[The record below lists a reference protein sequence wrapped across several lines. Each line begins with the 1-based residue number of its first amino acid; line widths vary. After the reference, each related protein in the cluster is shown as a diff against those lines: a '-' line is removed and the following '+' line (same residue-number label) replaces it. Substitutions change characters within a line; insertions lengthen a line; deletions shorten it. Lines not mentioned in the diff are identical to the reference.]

1 MAPHQERVCCM
12 SFKRHRGRIYHGYIV
27 IGGATLVMITA
38 WGTTRTFGVFLEPVL
53 REFGWTRAVVS
64 GAFTLA
70 MVGMGIFGA
79 VGGRITDRLGPKVVV
94 IGCGV
99 SLGCSYLLMSTIQT
113 LWQLYVYYGLMV
125 GIGMGVSSPMLSL
138 GTRWFTRRRALMTG
152 VLTAGGA
159 LGIMVFPFL
168 FSLII
173 HTRGWR
179 VAYLI
184 LGVMTLA
191 LMITGALLVKRD
203 PADMGLRP
211 FGDKNGNSLNSQER
225 EKGASLRWAVGTRQ
239 YWLLSLVFSCDMFLM
254 HVVSVHIVIHA
265 IDQGISASNAAS
277 VLSVSAGISLVARVV
292 IGNVADRIG
301 CKKALVTCLI
311 LSEIAF
317 AYLLLAKGLW
327 MLYVFGV
334 IFSFGLWA
342 TGGLVPAIAAE
353 LFGLRSIG
361 TIYGSIAIGGSVGGA
376 FGPMLVGYL
385 YDVTGSY
392 QLGFVLCLMVS
403 TASLIALSMVKP
415 IQNKDLLF
423 PQRSAQ
429 SH

>member
-1 MAPHQERVCCM
+1 V
-12 SFKRHRGRIYHGYIV
+12 SFKLNGGKIYHGYIV
-27 IGGATLVMITA
+27 IGGTILVMITA
-38 WGTTRTFGVFLEPVL
+38 WGTTRTFGVFLEPML
-53 REFGWTRAVVS
+53 REFGWTRAGVS

-79 VGGRITDRLGPKVVV
+79 VGGRITDRWGPRVVV
-94 IGCGV
+94 IGYGL

-113 LWQLYVYYGLMV
+113 VWQLYVYYGLMV

-138 GTRWFTRRRALMTG
+138 GTRWFVRRRALMTG
-152 VLTAGGA
+152 LMTAGGA

-173 HTRGWR
+173 YTHGWR

-184 LGVMTLA
+184 LGAMTLA
-191 LMITGALLVKRD
+191 LMISGGLLVRRD

-211 FGDKNGNSLNSQER
+211 YGDNNGDSINSQER
-225 EKGASLRWAVGTRQ
+225 EKEGSLRWAMGTSQ

-277 VLSVSAGISLVARVV
+277 VLSVSAGISLVARIAV
-292 IGNVADRIG
+292 GNVADQIG
-301 CKKALVTCLI
+301 YKKTLVLCLI

-317 AYLLLAKGLW
+317 IYLLFAKGLW

-353 LFGLRSIG
+353 LYGLRTIG
-361 TIYGSIAIGGSVGGA
+361 TIYGSIAIGGSAGGA

>member
-1 MAPHQERVCCM
+1 M
-12 SFKRHRGRIYHGYIV
+12 SFKLHRDRIYYGYIV
-27 IGGATLVMITA
+27 IVGATLVMITA
-38 WGTTRTFGVFLEPVL
+38 WGTTRTFGVFLEPML
-53 REFGWTRAVVS
+53 REFGWTRAGVS

-79 VGGRITDRLGPKVVV
+79 VGGRITDRWGPTVLV
-94 IGCGV
+94 ISCGL
-99 SLGCSYLLMSTIQT
+99 SFGCSYLLMSTIQT
-113 LWQLYVYYGLMV
+113 MWQLYLYYGLMV

-138 GTRWFTRRRALMTG
+138 ATRWFTRRRALMTG

-173 HTRGWR
+173 QTRGWR
-179 VAYLI
+179 VAYVI
-184 LGVMTLA
+184 LGAMTLV
-191 LMITGALLVKRD
+191 LMISGGLLVKRD
-203 PADMGLRP
+203 PEDMGLRP
-211 FGDKNGNSLNSQER
+211 YGDNDGNSQNSQER
-225 EKGASLRWAVGTRQ
+225 EKGVSLRWAMGTKQ
-239 YWLLSLVFSCDMFLM
+239 YWLLSMVFSCDMFLM

-277 VLSVSAGISLVARVV
+277 VLSVSAGISLVARVL
-292 IGNVADRIG
+292 IGNVADQIG
-301 CKKALVTCLI
+301 YKKTLVTCLI

-334 IFSFGLWA
+334 IFSFSLWA

-361 TIYGSIAIGGSVGGA
+361 TIYGSIGVGGSAGGA

-385 YDVTGSY
+385 YDATGSY
-392 QLGFVLCLMVS
+392 QLGFVLCLLVS
-403 TASLIALSMVKP
+403 TASLVALLMVKP
-415 IQNKDLLF
+415 IQTKDL
-423 PQRSAQ
+423 PS
-429 SH
+429 S

>member
-12 SFKRHRGRIYHGYIV
+12 SFKLHRGRIYHGYIV

-70 MVGMGIFGA
+70 MVGMGVFGA

-168 FSLII
+168 FTLVIQ
-173 HTRGWR
+173 TRGWR

-184 LGVMTLA
+184 LGVMTLT
-191 LMITGALLVKRD
+191 LMILGGLLVRRD

-211 FGDKNGNSLNSQER
+211 YGDHNGNSLNSQGRER
-225 EKGASLRWAVGTRQ
+225 GVPLRWAVATRQ

-254 HVVSVHIVIHA
+254 HVISVHIVIHA

-277 VLSVSAGISLVARVV
+277 VLSVAAGISLVARIAV
-292 IGNVADRIG
+292 GNVADQVG
-301 CKKALVTCLI
+301 YKKTLVICLI

-317 AYLLLAKGLW
+317 VYLLFAKGLW

-334 IFSFGLWA
+334 VFSFGLWA
-342 TGGLVPAIAAE
+342 SAGLVPAIAAE
-353 LFGLRSIG
+353 LFGLKSIG

-376 FGPMLVGYL
+376 FGPMLVGSL
-385 YDVTGSY
+385 YDMTGSY
-392 QLGFVLCLMVS
+392 QLGFVLCLAVS
-403 TASLIALSMVKP
+403 TVSLLALLMVRP
-415 IQNKDLLF
+415 IQMRDL
-423 PQRSAQ
+423 PSA
-429 SH
+429 

>member
-1 MAPHQERVCCM
+1 MALHQERAFRM
-12 SFKRHRGRIYHGYIV
+12 SFKLREGKIYHGYIV
-27 IGGATLVMITA
+27 IAGATLVMITV
-38 WGTTRTFGVFLEPVL
+38 WGTTRTFGVFLEPML
-53 REFGWTRAVVS
+53 REFAWTRAGVS
-64 GAFTLA
+64 GAFTRA

-79 VGGRITDRLGPKVVV
+79 VGGRVTDRWGPKVVV
-94 IGCGV
+94 FSCAL
-99 SLGCSYLLMSTIQT
+99 SLGCSYLLMSTIHA
-113 LWQLYVYYGLMV
+113 LWQLYIYYGLMV

-138 GTRWFTRRRALMTG
+138 GTRWFCRQRALMTG

-168 FSLII
+168 FTLLI

-184 LGVMTLA
+184 LGAMTLA
-191 LMITGALLVKRD
+191 LMISGGLLVKRD

-211 FGDKNGNSLNSQER
+211 YGDHNGNSLNSKER
-225 EKGASLRWAVGTRQ
+225 EKVVSLRRAVTTRQ
-239 YWLLSLVFSCDMFLM
+239 YWLLSMVFSCDMFLM

-277 VLSVSAGISLVARVV
+277 VLSVSAGISLVARVAV
-292 IGNVADRIG
+292 GNVADQVG
-301 CKKALVTCLI
+301 YKKTLVTCLI

-317 AYLLLAKGLW
+317 VYLLLAKGLW
-327 MLYVFGV
+327 MLYIFGI

-342 TGGLVPAIAAE
+342 SSGLVPAITAE

-361 TIYGSIAIGGSVGGA
+361 TIYGSIAFGGSVGGA

-392 QLGFVLCLMVS
+392 QLGFVLCLLVS
-403 TASLIALSMVKP
+403 TISLIALLMVKP
-415 IQNKDLLF
+415 MQSKDLLSS
-423 PQRSAQ
+423 QRSAPSQ
-429 SH
+429 